1 MSPINLIDC
10 NPEDLVA
17 ALLHEHPITMPEGGP
32 PFILENDN
40 ARRIFAYY
48 ARP

>member
-32 PFILENDN
+32 PFILEDDN